1 MEITIKKTFN
11 ITDEQLDEIMCT
23 ALEGGITYWCDEAKV
38 VGDYLGEYAHEQI
51 ARGGQLILSDSEE
64 GKTYELNKEKLL
76 KGLELYLTNGG
87 DAEIA
92 SREIVDT
99 AEVAAATY
107 EYTIDTCEVDAV
119 VADEIVQYALFG
131 DVIYEIGRAHV

>member
-11 ITDEQLDEIMCT
+11 ITDEQLDDIMCA

-131 DVIYEIGRAHV
+131 DVIYG

>member
-87 DAEIA
+87 DAETA

-99 AEVAAATY
+99 AEVAVPTY
-107 EYTIDTCEVDAV
+107 EYTIDTCEVDAA

-131 DVIYEIGRAHV
+131 DVIYG

>member
-1 MEITIKKTFN
+1 MIKEDIMEITIKKTFN
-11 ITDEQLDEIMCT
+11 ITDEQLDDIMCT

-87 DAEIA
+87 DAEIV
-92 SREIVDT
+92 REG
-99 AEVAAATY
+99 
-107 EYTIDTCEVDAV
+107 TIDTCEVDAIA
-119 VADEIVQYALFG
+119 ADEIVQYALFG
-131 DVIYEIGRAHV
+131 DVIYG

>member
-1 MEITIKKTFN
+1 M
-11 ITDEQLDEIMCT
+11 
-23 ALEGGITYWCDEAKV
+23 
-38 VGDYLGEYAHEQI
+38 
-51 ARGGQLILSDSEE
+51 
-64 GKTYELNKEKLL
+64 
-76 KGLELYLTNGG
+76 TNGG

-131 DVIYEIGRAHV
+131 DVIYG

>member
-131 DVIYEIGRAHV
+131 DVIYG

>member
-11 ITDEQLDEIMCT
+11 ITDEQLDDIMCA

-38 VGDYLGEYAHEQI
+38 VGDYLGEYVHEQI
-51 ARGGQLILSDSEE
+51 ACGGQLILSDSEE

-87 DAEIA
+87 DAETA

-99 AEVAAATY
+99 AEVAVPTY
-107 EYTIDTCEVDAV
+107 EYTIDTCEVDAA

-131 DVIYEIGRAHV
+131 DVIYG

>member
-11 ITDEQLDEIMCT
+11 ITDEQLDDIMCA

-38 VGDYLGEYAHEQI
+38 VGDYLGEYVHEQI

-87 DAEIA
+87 DAETA

-99 AEVAAATY
+99 AEVAVPTY
-107 EYTIDTCEVDAV
+107 EYTIDTCEVDAA

-131 DVIYEIGRAHV
+131 DVIYG

>member
-107 EYTIDTCEVDAV
+107 EYTIDTCEVDAA

-131 DVIYEIGRAHV
+131 DVIYG

>member
-1 MEITIKKTFN
+1 MEITIKKTLN
-11 ITDEQLDEIMCT
+11 ITDEQLDDIMCT

-87 DAEIA
+87 DAETA

-99 AEVAAATY
+99 AEVAVPTY
-107 EYTIDTCEVDAV
+107 EYTIDTCEVDAA

-131 DVIYEIGRAHV
+131 DVIYG

>member
-38 VGDYLGEYAHEQI
+38 VGDYLGEYVHEQI

-87 DAEIA
+87 DAETA

-99 AEVAAATY
+99 AEVAVPTY
-107 EYTIDTCEVDAV
+107 EYTIDTCEVDAA

-131 DVIYEIGRAHV
+131 DVIYG

>member
-119 VADEIVQYALFG
+119 VADEIVQYGLFG
-131 DVIYEIGRAHV
+131 DVIYG

>member
-11 ITDEQLDEIMCT
+11 ITDEQLDDIMCA
-23 ALEGGITYWCDEAKV
+23 ALEGGITYWRDEAKV

-87 DAEIA
+87 DAKIA

-99 AEVAAATY
+99 VEVAAPTY
-107 EYTIDTCEVDAV
+107 VHTIDTCEVDAA

-131 DVIYEIGRAHV
+131 DVIYG

>member
-11 ITDEQLDEIMCT
+11 ITDEQLDDIMCA

-107 EYTIDTCEVDAV
+107 EYTIDTCEVDAA

-131 DVIYEIGRAHV
+131 DVIYG

>member
-11 ITDEQLDEIMCT
+11 ITDEQLDDIMCA

-87 DAEIA
+87 DAETA

-99 AEVAAATY
+99 AEVAVPTY
-107 EYTIDTCEVDAV
+107 EYTIDTCEVDAA

-131 DVIYEIGRAHV
+131 DVIYG

>member
-51 ARGGQLILSDSEE
+51 ARGRQLILSDSEE

-131 DVIYEIGRAHV
+131 DVIYG

>member
-11 ITDEQLDEIMCT
+11 ITDEQLDDIMCA

-38 VGDYLGEYAHEQI
+38 VGDYLGEYVHEQI

-87 DAEIA
+87 DAETA

-99 AEVAAATY
+99 AEVAVPTY

-131 DVIYEIGRAHV
+131 DVIYG

>member
-11 ITDEQLDEIMCT
+11 ITDEQLDDIMCT

-87 DAEIA
+87 DAEIV
-92 SREIVDT
+92 REG
-99 AEVAAATY
+99 
-107 EYTIDTCEVDAV
+107 TIDTCEVDAIA
-119 VADEIVQYALFG
+119 ADKIVQYALFG
-131 DVIYEIGRAHV
+131 DVIYG